1 VHALIGYSGTASTGS
16 LIALLIIPSTLSA
29 HGCLIWQ
36 VLGRGFH
43 GLGADVSVARC
54 LFGELT
60 SYGRVI
66 SISPDGTSLTCLT
79 PTPSPLVLG
88 CVMPPPP
95 FPPPPPPSVPPPSLP
110 PSAPPLPPSM
120 PLYPPPINMT
130 NTTLGLNMT
139 NATNT
144 TVCAL
149 IAADC
154 HREPL
159 MTTDCH

>member
-1 VHALIGYSGTASTGS
+1 M
-16 LIALLIIPSTLSA
+16 
-29 HGCLIWQ
+29 
-36 VLGRGFH
+36 LGRVFH

-66 SISPDGTSLTCLT
+66 SISPDGTSLTCLA
-79 PTPSPLVLG
+79 PTPSPLELG

-95 FPPPPPPSVPPPSLP
+95 FPPPSPPPPPPSQP
-110 PSAPPLPPSM
+110 PSAPPLPSSM
-120 PLYPPPINMT
+120 PPYPPPINMT

-139 NATNT
+139 NTTNT

-149 IAADC
+149 IATES
-154 HREPL
+154 R
-159 MTTDCH
+159 

>member
-1 VHALIGYSGTASTGS
+1 
-16 LIALLIIPSTLSA
+16 
-29 HGCLIWQ
+29 
-36 VLGRGFH
+36 
-43 GLGADVSVARC
+43 
-54 LFGELT
+54 
-60 SYGRVI
+60 
-66 SISPDGTSLTCLT
+66 
-79 PTPSPLVLG
+79 
-88 CVMPPPP
+88 MPP
-95 FPPPPPPSVPPPSLP
+95 
-110 PSAPPLPPSM
+110 
-120 PLYPPPINMT
+120 YPPPINMT